1 MQMSQV
7 KDGKS
12 SIDAAKDILGLIES
26 QNTPTEKAAAPPKK
40 SSDKKSEEKDLL
52 KMSESIEN
60 KKTTK

>member
-26 QNTPTEKAAAPPKK
+26 QNTPTEKVGAPAKK